1 MNIEMYI
8 LPDGSLDHSAI
19 ISEFNSIIRDKSK
32 DLSSDNKDALNRS
45 VIDFVTKISGELAE
59 IDRTSLIPDLIK
71 ITLELAFTSGIENLN
86 LPIQII
92 TDMID
97 FIEGNSAK
105 RKKQDKKK
113 DKKAAVLDAAMIV
126 FANKGFH
133 QTHVDDIAELAGVAK
148 GTVYRYFDSKEDIL
162 KEIIRDN
169 SNRLVAGLSTIF
181 NKDGH
186 ILELIKEA
194 IAFYIDFF
202 EGDKEL
208 YKILTHAPWI
218 LKDISDHFYKSIISH
233 LQIVRKHIFKLTR
246 EGVVK
251 PTDFYTVFYGIFGF
265 IDGVMQKWFRRNCEY
280 SLKDELPVIIEV
292 LFNGFVTEEK
302 RKEIYI

>member
-1 MNIEMYI
+1 MNIDIYI
-8 LPDGSLDHSAI
+8 LPDGSLDRKVI
-19 ISEFNSIIRDKSK
+19 VSEFNKIISVK
-32 DLSSDNKDALNRS
+32 DENDASEKFESNNLI
-45 VIDFVTKISGELAE
+45 IDLVTEISGELAE
-59 IDRTSLIPDLIK
+59 SDRTHLIPDLIK
-71 ITLELAFTSGIENLN
+71 IVLNIISTSGIENIN

-92 TDMID
+92 TEMID
-97 FIEGNSAK
+97 YIEGNSVK
-105 RKKQDKKK
+105 RKKQDKQK
-113 DKKAAVLDAAMIV
+113 DKKAAVLKAAMVV

-133 QTHVDDIAELAGVAK
+133 ETHVDDIAELAGVAK
-148 GTVYRYFDSKEDIL
+148 GTVYRYFNSKEDIL

-181 NKDGH
+181 NKEGH

-218 LKDISDHFYKSIISH
+218 LKDISDHFYKNMISH
-233 LQIVRKHIFKLTR
+233 LQIVRKHIFQLTR
-246 EGVVK
+246 NGVVK

-292 LFNGFVTEEK
+292 LFNGFVSEEN
-302 RKEIYI
+302 RKEIYS